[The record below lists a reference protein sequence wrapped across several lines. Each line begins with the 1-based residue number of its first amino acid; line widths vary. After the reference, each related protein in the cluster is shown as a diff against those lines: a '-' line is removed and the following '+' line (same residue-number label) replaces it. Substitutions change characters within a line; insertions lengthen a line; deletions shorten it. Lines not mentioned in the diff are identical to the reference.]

1 MDWLFANW
9 ALAAGLGRQPRRR
22 WHNYDD
28 DFRTPGTLIGVRSRL
43 STVEMWLVR
52 LTYKEIAAE
61 LRCEKCGAPLGREL
75 RFIPPG
81 DHDPVSWRLLAV
93 TRCSGWRRHR
103 HAAGVAESSKDLVAR
118 PVAPDLTGR

>member
-52 LTYKEIAAE
+52 LAYKEIAAE

-103 HAAGVAESSKDLVAR
+103 HAAGVAESSKDLLLG
-118 PVAPDLTGR
+118 PLHLT

>member
-9 ALAAGLGRQPRRR
+9 ALAAGLGRQPGRQ

-81 DHDPVSWRLLAV
+81 DHDPSV
-93 TRCSGWRRHR
+93 
-103 HAAGVAESSKDLVAR
+103 
-118 PVAPDLTGR
+118 VAPLSRDEVQRLEKAPSRGRRG